1 MELLRREV
9 MNEVREL
16 IDTELD
22 AVCGGGLFDISIGNI
37 VVEPQIAT
45 QVGVAIGGFSVFG
58 SGGSAAVAQ
67 LIAQTGLNSF
77 GL

>member
-1 MELLRREV
+1 

-22 AVCGGGLFDISIGNI
+22 AVCGGGGALVDISFGNI

-45 QVGVAIGGFSVFG
+45 QVGFAIGGFSVFG
-58 SGGSAAVAQ
+58 SGGNAAVAQ

>member
-1 MELLRREV
+1 

-16 IDTELD
+16 VDTELD
-22 AVCGGGLFDISIGNI
+22 VVCGGGGGLVDINFGNI

-45 QVGVAIGGFSVFG
+45 QVGVAVGGLSVFG
-58 SGGSAAVAQ
+58 NGGSASVAQ
-67 LIAQTGLNSF
+67 LLAQTGLNSF

>member
-22 AVCGGGLFDISIGNI
+22 AVCGGGLVDISLGNI
-37 VVEPQIAT
+37 VIEPQIAT
-45 QVGVAIGGFSVFG
+45 QVGFAIGGFSVFG
-58 SGGSAAVAQ
+58 TGGSANVTQ
-67 LIAQTGLNSF
+67 LIAEMGINSF
-77 GL
+77 GK

>member
-1 MELLRREV
+1 

-22 AVCGGGLFDISIGNI
+22 AVCGGSLVDISFGNI

-45 QVGVAIGGFSVFG
+45 QVGVAVGGLSVFG
-58 SGGSAAVAQ
+58 HGGSASVAQ
-67 LIAQTGLNSF
+67 LLAQTGLNSF

>member
-22 AVCGGGLFDISIGNI
+22 AVCGGSLVDISLGNI

-45 QVGVAIGGFSVFG
+45 QVGVALGGFSVFG
-58 SGGSAAVAQ
+58 NGGSANLTQ
-67 LIAQTGLNSF
+67 LIAATGLISF
-77 GL
+77 GK